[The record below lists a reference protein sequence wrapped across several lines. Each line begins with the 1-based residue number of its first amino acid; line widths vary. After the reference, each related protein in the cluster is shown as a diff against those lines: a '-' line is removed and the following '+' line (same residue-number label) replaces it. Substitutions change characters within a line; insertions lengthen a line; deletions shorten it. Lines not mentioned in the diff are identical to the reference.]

1 MAEKAIQPRGFVPA
15 DKLVLLCDVVKKD
28 FQRVAQDADEP
39 RGGYSYFVD
48 LQNTQFRLPVRL
60 YCDGKWNGI
69 NKIEFVGV
77 AALGLR
83 RAEEIVNSI
92 CEDPP
97 RAKITRIDW
106 AVDVLGLSAWDLGAS
121 CRVANVVNS
130 EFYHSRGGVSFYP
143 HRSNTRSILIYER
156 GKHLSAQHHP
166 DANRFTNRDLTRLE
180 VQFKGKGVPIR
191 EFSRIREYKD
201 IDVLR
206 GVSFERIVQI
216 PNDLKPLQILQAE
229 GLRSLVSRL
238 GLQNASK
245 RFAPSEWAYIRKKY
259 LRPSDGFPDLR
270 FLMKREVEDWLR
282 NVFRFPRC

>member
-1 MAEKAIQPRGFVPA
+1 
-15 DKLVLLCDVVKKD
+15 
-28 FQRVAQDADEP
+28 
-39 RGGYSYFVD
+39 
-48 LQNTQFRLPVRL
+48 VRL
-60 YCDGKWNGI
+60 YCGGIWNGI
-69 NKIEFVGV
+69 NKIDFAEVST
-77 AALGLR
+77 LGLR

-92 CEDPP
+92 CGKPH
-97 RAKITRIDW
+97 RVTIFRIDW

-121 CRVANVVNS
+121 CRVTNVVNT
-130 EFYHSRGGVSFYP
+130 EFFHSRGGVSFYP

-156 GKHLSAQHHP
+156 GKRLKAQHHP

-245 RFAPSEWAYIRKKY
+245 RFAASEWAYIRKKY

-270 FLMKREVEDWLR
+270 FLMKRGIEDWLESR
-282 NVFRFPRC
+282 RRFPRL

>member
-1 MAEKAIQPRGFVPA
+1 MPA
-15 DKLVLLCDVVKKD
+15 DKLVLLCNEVKRN
-28 FQRVAQDADEP
+28 FQRVAQDAGESQ
-39 RGGYSYFVD
+39 GGYRHFVK
-48 LQNTQFRLPVRL
+48 LQETQFKLPVRL
-60 YCDGKWNGI
+60 YCGGKWTGI
-69 NKIEFVGV
+69 NKIDFEGV
-77 AALGLR
+77 ANLGLR
-83 RAEEIVNSI
+83 RVEEVVNSI
-92 CEDPP
+92 CGKPDGV
-97 RAKITRIDW
+97 KITRIDW

-121 CRVANVVNS
+121 CRVTNVVNT
-130 EFYHSRGGVSFYP
+130 EFFHSRGGVSFYP
-143 HRSNTRSILIYER
+143 HRSDTRSILIYER
-156 GKHLSAQHHP
+156 GKRLKARHHP

-245 RFAPSEWAYIRKKY
+245 RFAASEWASIRKKY
-259 LRPSDGFPDLR
+259 LRPNDGFPDLR
-270 FLMKREVEDWLR
+270 FLMKRGIEDWLESR
-282 NVFRFPRC
+282 RRFPRF